1 MTADG
6 KIQIS
11 HAEYL
16 EIKEKMEEQGKSG
29 LRYRQCNGFGEEE
42 KLQKLFVRKAG
53 YEARLKELTSAKLDI
68 VEIQTCKRASDS
80 VKSMIRDQMIAVH
93 TAQRNL
99 EMARKRLNEVMK
111 ERKTHENLKEKAFE
125 AFKEELAAE
134 EGKMTDELVSYT
146 YHSKEEQE

>member
-11 HAEYL
+11 HAEYSGNQR
-16 EIKEKMEEQGKSG
+16 KDGRTGKSG
-29 LRYRQCNGFGEEE
+29 LRYRQCKAFG
-42 KLQKLFVRKAG
+42 KLFVRKAG

-68 VEIQTCKRASDS
+68 IEIQTCKRASDS

>member
-1 MTADG
+1 MA
-6 KIQIS
+6 KFRYRMQNI
-11 HAEYL
+11 L
-16 EIKEKMEEQGKSG
+16 EIKEKMEEQEKVAYGIANAR
-29 LRYRQCNGFGEEE
+29 LLEEQE

-80 VKSMIRDQMIAVH
+80 VKSMSRDQMIAVH
-93 TAQRNL
+93 AAQRNL